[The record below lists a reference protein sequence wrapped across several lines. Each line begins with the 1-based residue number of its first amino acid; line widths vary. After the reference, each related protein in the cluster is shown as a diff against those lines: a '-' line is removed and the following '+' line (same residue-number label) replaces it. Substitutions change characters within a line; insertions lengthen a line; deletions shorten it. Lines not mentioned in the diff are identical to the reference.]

1 MLDSVLANVRAEG
14 EALMEKGKYDYIGGL
29 LAVIALMAFANGYL
43 NANSVSPV
51 WSGVSAAVVS
61 PFIIVAPSIFV
72 AGFIVIAWQFVSSG
86 FDLDAQTHEIK
97 SSQLQTLHWVAAIA
111 LSLFLDLGM

>member
-1 MLDSVLANVRAEG
+1 
-14 EALMEKGKYDYIGGL
+14 MEKGKYDYIGGL